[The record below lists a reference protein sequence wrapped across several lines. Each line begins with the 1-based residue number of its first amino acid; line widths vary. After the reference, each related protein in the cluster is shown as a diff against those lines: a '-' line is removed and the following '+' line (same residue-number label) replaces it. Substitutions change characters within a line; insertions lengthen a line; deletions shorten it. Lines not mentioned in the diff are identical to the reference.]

1 MTNQDILDN
10 APEGSTHIDE
20 DGTYFKRTYG
30 QAYCW
35 VNKSAWMTA
44 KKSRAM
50 RSLADIKRIVE
61 LEADVKRLK
70 TKVFASFN
78 KPLKGQD

>member
-1 MTNQDILDN
+1 MIDQEILDN

-35 VNKSAWMTA
+35 VNKSTWMTA
-44 KKSRAM
+44 NKSRAM
-50 RSLADIKRIVE
+50 RSLADIKRIID
-61 LEADVKRLK
+61 LEGV
-70 TKVFASFN
+70 ASLAKN
-78 KPLKGQD
+78 NVASEQLLEEQE